1 MKGNKVMSRTESNSS
16 VNTYKTCP
24 RKYAYHY
31 GPQKRYVKPTEA
43 MQLGNLVH
51 EALAFAL
58 NHDGSKEAALSY
70 LDTCFTNDVEKA
82 KKIIKYYMP
91 RIGPVRPYVLDGKP
105 VIEKKFDVEVAGV
118 RMLGYIDAVIYDRYN
133 NVVLV
138 DWKTRAGLLDSHQI
152 ELDNQLHMYVHVA
165 REVLGIPV
173 TKACQ
178 VQMNTTLPA
187 LPKLIKS
194 GALSKTL
201 GKTTMTAFV
210 DEVQRLGVTEFLRMS
225 YIDVDKASVRTED
238 FVLWIDRIQKDA
250 LMLPVANSS
259 VCKWCQYTDLCLD
272 K

>member
-1 MKGNKVMSRTESNSS
+1 
-16 VNTYKTCP
+16 
-24 RKYAYHY
+24 
-31 GPQKRYVKPTEA
+31 

-210 DEVQRLGVTEFLRMS
+210 DEVQRLGVTDQVNLDDYKHKFVDENEFLRMS